1 MTVVESTINGVTV
14 LAPLGGRL
22 DAAGCG
28 EFRRRLEEILERGQT
43 LVVCDLSSV
52 PFMDSTGLGVLLGAL
67 RSLAGRGRLACSGAV
82 PAVRKLFEITRLD
95 QGLMG
100 VYDTVEGAV
109 EALSGID
116 SREGRP

>member
-1 MTVVESTINGVTV
+1 
-14 LAPLGGRL
+14 
-22 DAAGCG
+22 
-28 EFRRRLEEILERGQT
+28 
-43 LVVCDLSSV
+43 
-52 PFMDSTGLGVLLGAL
+52 
-67 RSLAGRGRLACSGAV
+67 
-82 PAVRKLFEITRLD
+82 VRKLFEITRLD